1 MILTIEEYKNMGFE
15 GGEDE
20 SACEKALTRAENL
33 VALLCGGSL
42 ESFDESAVPC
52 LKQAIAAQAEEYL
65 LNGGQPMS
73 GKTTVGDFSYSAE
86 ENGGTAVSPLAM
98 TVLKLGGLYCCAVE
112 GRR

>member
-1 MILTIEEYKNMGFE
+1 MILTVEEYQALGFE
-15 GGEDE
+15 GGEDRD
-20 SACEKALTRAENL
+20 ACEKALTRAEDL

-42 ESFDESAVPC
+42 EGIGEEKMSC
-52 LKQAIAAQAEEYL
+52 LRQAIAAQAEEYL
-65 LNGGQPMS
+65 LNGGQPVS

-86 ENGGTAVSPLAM
+86 GNGGTAVSPLTM

>member
-1 MILTIEEYKNMGFE
+1 MWLSFE
-15 GGEDE
+15 
-20 SACEKALTRAENL
+20 
-33 VALLCGGSL
+33 
-42 ESFDESAVPC
+42 
-52 LKQAIAAQAEEYL
+52 AEEYL